1 MNRRNETYTVVLITI
16 LMSIWLPRQGHALI
30 ARTCSRS
37 IYSYRSHI
45 ILQNKSQFYQ
55 PRTLSLFRC
64 QSTNSNQPQTQSVP
78 NPAHDHEKS
87 SLPTLKE
94 SAPLPL
100 TNRIW
105 KKVRH
110 EVQHYWHGTK
120 LLVSEVRIASKLQ
133 WKILHGETLTRRE
146 RRQVCVLSF
155 LLSVYSVESWIAET
169 YHSRFASPY
178 TVLCFHHCTV
188 HGIPPTRC
196 IKTLP

>member
-1 MNRRNETYTVVLITI
+1 
-16 LMSIWLPRQGHALI
+16 MSIWLPRQVI

-45 ILQNKSQFYQ
+45 ILQNKSQFYH
-55 PRTLSLFRC
+55 PRTLSLSRC
-64 QSTNSNQPQTQSVP
+64 QSTNSQPQTQSVP

-87 SLPTLKE
+87 SLPIPKE

-105 KKVRH
+105 KKVKH

-146 RRQVCVLSF
+146 RRQVCILSLPFSVLFTQSS
-155 LLSVYSVESWIAET
+155 L
-169 YHSRFASPY
+169 
-178 TVLCFHHCTV
+178 
-188 HGIPPTRC
+188 G
-196 IKTLP
+196 